1 MVEEA
6 VAGGASIV
14 QYRSKS
20 PDKDR
25 KTRQALAIRAVCN
38 RHSIPFIV
46 NDEIDLALE
55 IGADGVHIGS
65 NDSPVVDARKR
76 LGDRILGVSC
86 YNREDLALEAEKLG
100 ADYVAFGSFFP
111 SITKPDA
118 VRAPLAL
125 LQMTSL
131 SIKIP
136 VIAIGGITLDNG
148 AALVACGA
156 DALAVVTALFDTP
169 DIRTAAKQF
178 SELFSI

>member
-1 MVEEA
+1 
-6 VAGGASIV
+6 
-14 QYRSKS
+14 
-20 PDKDR
+20 
-25 KTRQALAIRAVCN
+25 
-38 RHSIPFIV
+38 
-46 NDEIDLALE
+46 ALE

-65 NDSPVVDARKR
+65 NDGPIVDARKR

-118 VRAPLAL
+118 VRAPLTL
-125 LQMTSL
+125 LQMTAL

-148 AALVACGA
+148 AGLVACGA

-178 SELFSI
+178 SELFFI